1 MGKRMQAIDSKSYCD
16 RHFPNGLPNVTERQH
31 YVPVRYLNPWSTK
44 HRIAMRTNHTA
55 PKMVGIRDVAVR
67 RWFYEFAE
75 LNFVELKTILDVIN
89 ANAPDLYERRA
100 FTLFFAASI
109 VPQIAGRLVA
119 NTNDQEALEMLGL
132 LTTNGLYDE
141 NSERC
146 FMIKDLATKKN
157 PDVAIKGFEMI
168 RRNGSEGIL
177 CGMENAAW
185 PYIDKILA
193 GDVKFLQNRSDV
205 VHLIEYIF
213 LQMFR
218 TVKFG
223 QTLSLVAKDSD
234 MPLDFAKSMIPYLQM
249 VLAVQMSHKV
259 MKQLD
264 KYELI
269 ILPNNTGINFI
280 TSDYPFIHMSDC
292 LHYDFL
298 FPISPKNMIYL
309 GSQGSL
315 KDKYTFLSTFDLGMV
330 RGLNEKIAA
339 NSVEQVFATSTDE
352 LMGLPIFNK

>member
-1 MGKRMQAIDSKSYCD
+1 MQAIDLKIYCEK
-16 RHFPNGLPNVTERQH
+16 HFPNGLPNVTERQH
-31 YVPVRYLNPWSTK
+31 YVPVRYLIPWSTK
-44 HRIAMRTNHTA
+44 HRIAMRTNHAA

-75 LNFVELKTILDVIN
+75 LNFVELKTILDVIS
-89 ANAPDLYERRA
+89 ANGPDFYERRA

-119 NTNDQEALEMLGL
+119 NKNDQEALEMLGL

-146 FMIKDLATKKN
+146 FMIKELATKKN
-157 PDVAIKGFEMI
+157 PDVAIKGFEKL
-168 RRNGSEGIL
+168 RRNGSEGIM

-218 TVKFG
+218 TVKLG
-223 QTLSLVAKDSD
+223 QTLSLEAKRHSD
-234 MPLDFAKSMIPYLQM
+234 TSSDFAKSMIPYLQM
-249 VLAVQMSHKV
+249 VFAVQMSHKV

-269 ILPNNTGINFI
+269 ILPNNTEINFI
-280 TSDYPFIHMSDC
+280 TGDYPFIHMSDC
-292 LHYDFL
+292 MHCDFL
-298 FPISPKNMIYL
+298 FPISPRNMIYFGL
-309 GSQGSL
+309 QRSL
-315 KDKYTFLSTFDLGMV
+315 KDKYSFLSILDLSVV
-330 RGLNEKIAA
+330 RSLNEKIAA
-339 NSVEQVFATSTDE
+339 NSVEQIFATSTDE
-352 LMGLPIFNK
+352 LMGLPMFNK